1 MKRIVMLVLVSC
13 VGVTNAQV
21 IDRIVAVV
29 NADVLT
35 LSELERATV
44 NDLRKASAISDPL
57 ARAEARRRTL
67 EQGLD
72 GLISDKLIEQEARQR
87 QIMISEQDVSD
98 RIDGMKNQQRW
109 DDATFQRYLKSQ
121 GLDVRALRANIKR
134 QLLNQRIVGQ
144 VLGGKVRISESEL
157 KDYYREKTAQKE
169 AEFELVAAHILLKIP
184 SDATTA
190 DESAVR
196 YRAQQLVA
204 RLDAGEPFDALAAKY
219 SEGPAAA
226 NGGKLGKI
234 RRGFLEKQLED
245 AFFGLRA
252 GAYSQPVR
260 SSFGYHVLKVES
272 RRALPLE
279 TFEQLAPQLSQ
290 ELQRERIEVELSKW
304 VKDLRAKSFVEVRL

>member
-1 MKRIVMLVLVSC
+1 MKRMVVLVLIAC
-13 VGVTNAQV
+13 IGVPNAQV

-35 LSELERATV
+35 LSELERATA
-44 NDLRKASAISDPL
+44 NDLRKASAIADPL
-57 ARAEARRRTL
+57 ARSEARRRTL

-121 GLDVRALRANIKR
+121 GLDLNTLRANIKR

-157 KDYYREKTAQKE
+157 KDYYREKTAQKQ

-204 RLDAGEPFDALAAKY
+204 RLDAGESFDALAAKY

-226 NGGKLGKI
+226 NGGQLGTI
-234 RRGFLEKQLED
+234 RKGFLEKQLED
-245 AFFGLRA
+245 AFFELRP
-252 GAYSQPVR
+252 GGYSQPVR
-260 SSFGYHVLKVES
+260 SSFGYHILKVES
-272 RRALPLE
+272 RRALPVE

-290 ELQRERIEVELSKW
+290 ELQRERIEVELAKW

>member
-1 MKRIVMLVLVSC
+1 
-13 VGVTNAQV
+13 
-21 IDRIVAVV
+21 
-29 NADVLT
+29 
-35 LSELERATV
+35 
-44 NDLRKASAISDPL
+44 
-57 ARAEARRRTL
+57 
-67 EQGLD
+67 
-72 GLISDKLIEQEARQR
+72 
-87 QIMISEQDVSD
+87 MISEQDVSD

-219 SEGPAAA
+219 SEEA
-226 NGGKLGKI
+226 
-234 RRGFLEKQLED
+234 
-245 AFFGLRA
+245 LR
-252 GAYSQPVR
+252 PR
-260 SSFGYHVLKVES
+260 M
-272 RRALPLE
+272 
-279 TFEQLAPQLSQ
+279 
-290 ELQRERIEVELSKW
+290 EVS
-304 VKDLRAKSFVEVRL
+304 

>member
-196 YRAQQLVA
+196 YRAQQPVA

-219 SEGPAAA
+219 SEG
-226 NGGKLGKI
+226 
-234 RRGFLEKQLED
+234 
-245 AFFGLRA
+245 LR
-252 GAYSQPVR
+252 PR
-260 SSFGYHVLKVES
+260 M
-272 RRALPLE
+272 
-279 TFEQLAPQLSQ
+279 
-290 ELQRERIEVELSKW
+290 EVS
-304 VKDLRAKSFVEVRL
+304 